1 MLNRLVIVI
10 YIEKLFDKIN
20 NISYSE
26 YKNIISE
33 NHKEMLPDDIENEI
47 NKHYYNILLNNKDI
61 SIDDQIDMVNN
72 FYYNFKIY
80 LNETNGMDNLMK
92 SKLYLIDLELPIIF
106 KFLKSR
112 NTVRKIRK
120 GYK

>member
-1 MLNRLVIVI
+1 MLNRLVIVV

-20 NISYSE
+20 SISYPE
-26 YKNIISE
+26 YKSIISE
-33 NHKEMLPDDIENEI
+33 NHKEILPDDIENEI
-47 NKHYYNILLNNKDI
+47 NKHYYNILLNNKNI
-61 SIDDQIDMVNN
+61 SIDDQINMVNN
-72 FYYNFKIY
+72 FYYNFKLY
-80 LNETNGMDNLMK
+80 LQETNSMDDLMK

>member
-1 MLNRLVIVI
+1 MLNRLVIVV

-20 NISYSE
+20 SISYPE
-26 YKNIISE
+26 YKSIISE
-33 NHKEMLPDDIENEI
+33 NHKEIFPDDIENEI
-47 NKHYYNILLNNKDI
+47 NKHYYNILLKNKNI
-61 SIDDQIDMVNN
+61 SIDDQINMVNN
-72 FYYNFKIY
+72 FYYNFKLY
-80 LNETNGMDNLMK
+80 LQETNSMDDLMK

>member
-33 NHKEMLPDDIENEI
+33 NHKEMFPEDIENEI

-80 LNETNGMDNLMK
+80 LNETNSMDDLMK